1 RAQLVRVPKAGSSEA
16 SVLARLL
23 GGCKPR
29 GPCCRFP
36 GDPPGSCPARHL
48 MCPAVTGCTGHSMP
62 GGARQKLQDPSVFSM
77 SNLRDV
83 VDRLVSGF
91 FYTAPHSPAC
101 AQSESV

>member
-1 RAQLVRVPKAGSSEA
+1 
-16 SVLARLL
+16 
-23 GGCKPR
+23 
-29 GPCCRFP
+29 
-36 GDPPGSCPARHL
+36 
-48 MCPAVTGCTGHSMP
+48 MP

-101 AQSESV
+101 AQSEGVVCTRYGDFVFFCVCVSDRATTEAQQ